1 MRLFIVNI
9 DHKKN
14 GSIVATRTA
23 IMTRANDNEVQYS
36 VKKSGRAGRAG
47 PPCVR
52 RHIVRRTNTSDSI
65 AFFGLK
71 SNERCSRGRNPQDL
85 EVNLLL
91 LEQEQTRLDT
101 RHEKRSA
108 FEVGVVTPRA
118 VEAGFVVANRVDIEV
133 AYFNR
138 ICRV

>member
-1 MRLFIVNI
+1 MVTI

-14 GSIVATRTA
+14 GSMVAARTA
-23 IMTRANDNEVQYS
+23 MMTTANDKEVWYS
-36 VKKSGRAGRAG
+36 VKKPGRAGRAG

-52 RHIVRRTNTSDSI
+52 RHIVRRTNTSNSI

-71 SNERCSRGRNPQDL
+71 SNERCSPGRNPQVL
-85 EVNLLL
+85 EINLLL

-108 FEVGVVTPRA
+108 FEVGVVTPRTI
-118 VEAGFVVANRVDIEV
+118 EARFVVAHWIDIEV
-133 AYFNR
+133 AYFNW
-138 ICRV
+138 IFRV